1 MNLLAFELSTD
12 LCSVA
17 LLVDGD
23 VRQLAD
29 EGNRPSRRILAMANE
44 LLAEGGLHVAELDA
58 IAFGRG
64 PGAFTGLRIAAGVA
78 QGLAFGAE
86 LPVVPVSSLAAL
98 AQRAGEDHECEQVI
112 AVLDARM
119 NEIYAGT
126 FRVAGNGLVQAAGE
140 ERLLP
145 PDDLAVPR
153 DNGWCGAGPGWNAY
167 PVLAERAGALALLLP
182 EVRPDAAAVARLA
195 AVAFAAD
202 GGVDPADAMPVYLRD
217 TVAWTKAR

>member
-17 LLVDGD
+17 LLVDGE

-29 EGNRPSRRILAMANE
+29 EGNRPSRRILAMADE
-44 LLAEGGLHVAELDA
+44 LLADGGLHVAELDA

-98 AQRAGEDHECEQVI
+98 AQRACEDRACTQVI

-126 FRVAGNGLVQAAGE
+126 FRVAGNGLVQAVGE
-140 ERLLP
+140 EQLSP
-145 PDDLAVPR
+145 PQNLIIPEGD
-153 DNGWCGAGPGWNAY
+153 WCGAGPGWGAY
-167 PVLAERAGALALLLP
+167 PVLVAHAGSLAGMLP

-195 AVAFAAD
+195 AIEFTA
-202 GGVDPADAMPVYLRD
+202 GGGIDPADATPVYLRD
-217 TVAWTKAR
+217 TVAWGKVR

>member
-17 LLVDGD
+17 LLIDGD

-29 EGNRPSRRILAMANE
+29 EGNRPSRRILAMADE

-86 LPVVPVSSLAAL
+86 LPIVPVSSLAAL
-98 AQRAGEDHECEQVI
+98 AQRACEDHDCEQVI

-119 NEIYAGT
+119 NEIYSGS
-126 FRVAGNGLVQAAGE
+126 FRAAGNGLVQAMDE

-145 PDDLAVPR
+145 PQDFVMPAGD
-153 DNGWCGAGPGWNAY
+153 WCGVGSGWSAY
-167 PVLAERAGALALLLP
+167 PVLVERASTLSASLP
-182 EVRPDAAAVARLA
+182 HVRPDAAAIARLA
-195 AVAFAAD
+195 AIEFAIT
-202 GGVDPADAMPVYLRD
+202 GGVDPADATPIYLRD
-217 TVAWTKAR
+217 TVAWAKTR